1 MGTMLV
7 IFGLLSGSLLSVL
20 VGLVGSRRKIGFGW
34 AFALSVIFTPLLGLI
49 FALISDPLPTGDRR
63 WGCIANLLLALTIL
77 CIILFLLALLG
88 M

>member
-1 MGTMLV
+1 MLV

-49 FALISDPLPTGDRR
+49 FALISDPLPAGDRR